1 MVGLETMTCN
11 STLTM
16 WPLEVDLIWNKRS
29 IKHKRVEITL
39 FYQQVL

>member
-16 WPLEVDLIWNKRS
+16 WLLEVDLIWNKRS
-29 IKHKRVEITL
+29 IKHERVKISL
-39 FYQQVL
+39 FYQPML